1 MRYLLKALPVS
12 ALALALALAPTPS
25 LAFEVPPNDGFI
37 TDVAGILKPEEDAA
51 LEKTLGEYQKE
62 TSNEIAVVI
71 LQALDGEPIVD
82 AAVEIGR
89 KWGVGT
95 QEKNNGVLLVIS
107 YEDHSIFLATGYG
120 LEGALPDIV
129 AKGIIETDIAPQ
141 FRDGKYF
148 EGISAGVETIQKHI
162 AGEYKADRYAAG
174 STGLSLFPWFLF
186 FVFIIF
192 NWCAAI
198 FAKTK
203 SWWLGGIV
211 GGVLGILYTF
221 FFAFWFSIPILVIIG
236 LVFDY
241 FVSSVRGSSKKW
253 GFTGTG
259 GPWGGGMG
267 GGSGGGGF
275 GGFGGGSFGGGG
287 ASGKW

>member
-1 MRYLLKALPVS
+1 MQRLLSALPVS
-12 ALALALALAPTPS
+12 ALALALALAPATS
-25 LAFEVPPNDGFI
+25 FAFEVPPNDGFV
-37 TDVAGILKPEEDAA
+37 TDTAGILKQEEDAQ
-51 LEKTLGEYQKE
+51 LEQMLGDYQKQ

-71 LQALDGEPIVD
+71 LQSLNGEPIAD
-82 AAVEIGR
+82 AAVAIGR
-89 KWGVGT
+89 KWGIGT
-95 QEKNNGVLLVIS
+95 QEKNNGVLLVIA

-129 AKGIIETDIAPQ
+129 AKGIIDTEIAPA
-141 FRDGKYF
+141 FREGNYF
-148 EGISAGVETIQKHI
+148 EGVTAGVLAIEKHI
-162 AGEYKADRYAAG
+162 AGEYTADRYASGTAG
-174 STGLSLFPWFLF
+174 GALFPWFLF

-192 NWCAAI
+192 NWCAAV

-211 GGVLGILYTF
+211 GGALGILYTF
-221 FFAFWFSIPILVIIG
+221 FFAFWYSIPILVITG

-241 FVSSVRGSSKKW
+241 VVSQSTHSRKW
-253 GFTGTG
+253 GMG
-259 GPWGGGMG
+259 GSGGRWGGMG
-267 GGSGGGGF
+267 GGSGSGGF